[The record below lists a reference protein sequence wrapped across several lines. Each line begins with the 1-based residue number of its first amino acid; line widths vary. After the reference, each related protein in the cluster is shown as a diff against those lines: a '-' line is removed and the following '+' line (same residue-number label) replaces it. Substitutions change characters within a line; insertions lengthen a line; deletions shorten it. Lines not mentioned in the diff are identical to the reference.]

1 MSTNQRNTNEFFQN
15 PGNNRPPPPPPP
27 RPGSSTTG
35 SSYYS
40 SLPPNTSNPP
50 PPPPPRQTA
59 PRSYPPAPAPA
70 PKQEEWFDDQP
81 PPPAPAPSSDW
92 YSTNTQTYETTSTPQ
107 QQQQA
112 PMPQPQTFH
121 PAAASSN
128 LSGPMQSSN
137 QATYTASSSSSSGYN
152 PYNPSEYDDEPPLLE
167 ELGINVHHIIA
178 KSRAVIFPISR
189 KTKEDEHLMD
199 DTDLA
204 GPLLFGLL
212 LGGELLLS
220 AKIHFGYIYGF
231 GMFAWLAMSLILN
244 LLSPPDKP
252 ISVWTVM
259 SILGYS
265 LLPVNILA
273 LFNIF
278 INLKKLQFGFGLTL
292 TSMVVL
298 WCTTSSTRLFEKLGL
313 RDQRYLIAYPAMLVY
328 SAFVILTI
336 F

>member
-1 MSTNQRNTNEFFQN
+1 MNDNQRRTNDFFQN

-27 RPGSSTTG
+27 PRPGN

-40 SLPPNTSNPP
+40 GVPANAK
-50 PPPPPRQTA
+50 PPPPPRQA
-59 PRSYPPAPAPA
+59 PRSYPTSYSTPAPAPVAPKQDDWFDETQPAPAPA
-70 PKQEEWFDDQP
+70 SN
-81 PPPAPAPSSDW
+81 PSSDW
-92 YSTNTQTYETTSTPQ
+92 YSTQTQYQP
-107 QQQQA
+107 QA
-112 PMPQPQTFH
+112 PVPQPQTFN
-121 PAAASSN
+121 PATVSN
-128 LSGPMQSSN
+128 DSLSGPMQAN
-137 QATYTASSSSSSGYN
+137 QSYQPSSSYN
-152 PYNPSEYDDEPPLLE
+152 PTEFSDEPPLLE
-167 ELGINVHHIIA
+167 ELGINIPHILA
-178 KSRAVIFPISR
+178 KSRAVILPISR
-189 KTKEDEHLMD
+189 RTKEDEHLMD

-204 GPLLFGLL
+204 GPLVVGLL

-252 ISVWTVM
+252 ISIWTVM

-265 LLPVNILA
+265 LLPVNLLA
-273 LFNIF
+273 FLNIF
-278 INLKKLQFGFGLTL
+278 IRLKKMKLVGFILTL
-292 TSMVVL
+292 VVVL